1 MENTYIHSNNKGIFK
16 LYREFT
22 DGYAL
27 FFKVLDFCD
36 EEILKEDGGL
46 IRYKWSDMSRRV
58 V

>member
-1 MENTYIHSNNKGIFK
+1 MENTYRHSSNNGIFK

-36 EEILKEDGGL
+36 ENVMNEDGGL
-46 IRYKWSDMSRRV
+46 IRYRWSDMRRV
-58 V
+58 